1 MEKIIDSKSFRDVNA
16 KLNKDSN
23 KQTFMRF
30 TQKKLEEKLSVG
42 NLNSL
47 SDNKYTTRP
56 QQSGG
61 LWGSHPPHKN
71 DLL

>member
-23 KQTFMRF
+23 KQTFKRF

-56 QQSGG
+56 QQSGW

>member
-1 MEKIIDSKSFRDVNA
+1 MEKIIDTKSFRDVIA

-23 KQTFMRF
+23 KETFMRF
-30 TQKKLEEKLSVG
+30 TQKELEEKLSVG

-47 SDNKYTTRP
+47 SGNKYTARP

-71 DLL
+71 ELL

>member
-1 MEKIIDSKSFRDVNA
+1 MEKIIDSKSFRDVIA

-23 KQTFMRF
+23 KEAFMRF
-30 TQKKLEEKLSVG
+30 TQKELEEKLSVG

-47 SDNKYTTRP
+47 SGNKYTARP

-71 DLL
+71 ELL